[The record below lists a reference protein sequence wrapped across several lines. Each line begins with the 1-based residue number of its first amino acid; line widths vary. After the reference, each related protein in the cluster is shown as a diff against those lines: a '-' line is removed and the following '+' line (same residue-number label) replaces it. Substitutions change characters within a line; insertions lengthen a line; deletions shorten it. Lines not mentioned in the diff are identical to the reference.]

1 MTDSPSTLT
10 FSLKSSDDA
19 SIELRPH
26 PWFDW
31 EVLHISSVMSV
42 VVANANQMAADT
54 GDDEVHLDS
63 LRDIVCDLID
73 SLASAGFTSPM
84 TLVVK
89 TTDMTFAHWHRL
101 AGDQNWL
108 RGTFSILAF
117 ESVRYKPA
125 GFNDEADLAAYLSDS
140 IYQNV
145 DEYQLE
151 TLTTAD
157 YLNGVRER
165 TAVVKDGTPLLRSL
179 VDSTLAGL
187 VFHDDDEVSPP
198 EQRKEI
204 MNSVMH
210 WLNVEVIHPA
220 TILASSQ
227 PEE

>member
-1 MTDSPSTLT
+1 MTDSPSTIT
-10 FSLKSSDDA
+10 FSLESSGDS

-26 PWFDW
+26 PWLEW
-31 EVLHISSVMSV
+31 EVLHVSPVMSV
-42 VVANANQMAADT
+42 VVANANQIAAETSDY
-54 GDDEVHLDS
+54 DVHLDS
-63 LRDIVCDLID
+63 VRDVVCDLID

-89 TTDMTFAHWHRL
+89 TTDTTYAHWHRL

-108 RGTFSILAF
+108 RGTFSILPF
-117 ESVRYKPA
+117 ESVRYKTA
-125 GFNDEADLAAYLSDS
+125 GFNDESDLAAYLSDA

-151 TLTTAD
+151 TLTAAD

-165 TAVVKDGTPLLRSL
+165 AAVVKDATPLMKSL

-187 VFHDDDEVSPP
+187 TLHDDDEVSPR

-204 MNSVMH
+204 MDNVMH
-210 WLNVEVIHPA
+210 WLNVEVLHPE
-220 TILASSQ
+220 TILA
-227 PEE
+227 

>member
-1 MTDSPSTLT
+1 
-10 FSLKSSDDA
+10 
-19 SIELRPH
+19 
-26 PWFDW
+26 
-31 EVLHISSVMSV
+31 MSV
-42 VVANANQMAADT
+42 VVANANLIAAEK

-63 LRDIVCDLID
+63 VRDIVCDLID
-73 SLASAGFTSPM
+73 SLASAGLTSPM

-89 TTDMTFAHWHRL
+89 TTDTTYAHWHRL

-108 RGTFSILAF
+108 RGTFSILPF
-117 ESVRYKPA
+117 EPGRYESA
-125 GFNDEADLAAYLSDS
+125 GFTDESDLAAYLSDA

-151 TLTTAD
+151 TLTAAD

-165 TAVVKDGTPLLRSL
+165 ASVVKDATPLMKSL

-187 VFHDDDEVSPP
+187 ILHDDDEVKPQ
-198 EQRKEI
+198 EKRKNI
-204 MNSVMH
+204 LNSVMH
-210 WLNVEVIHPA
+210 WLNADVIRPA